1 MDLAEGV
8 REMMEGVAR
17 KLRKT
22 PWFYGG
28 LTGMSRYCKDLYF
41 RAV

>member
-1 MDLAEGV
+1 MDLGEGV

-17 KLRKT
+17 KLSKT

-28 LTGMSRYCKDLYF
+28 LTGKKQVL
-41 RAV
+41 